1 MHCKR
6 NPPFNTHINPPLTL
20 ITHFC
25 TLIWEYRSIAL
36 PWWIEL
42 LKGKYKI
49 PLSIYPD
56 AFFLLLHGWEKWA
69 QLSCSTICDWLGLRK
84 CHRRTSYTRNL
95 VSFFSHFCRAVM
107 ALLLFFIAR
116 LNFFIESSELSR
128 CLFFFLQEYHEKSFV
143 EVRIET
149 RDYASLVCLEM
160 AYFFYHTWA
169 RNVTHIEYW
178 CFSCITSIQKN
189 IISISSGVCA
199 SEGCPTTQGCL
210 CFGNEAFWLNG

>member
-1 MHCKR
+1 
-6 NPPFNTHINPPLTL
+6 
-20 ITHFC
+20 
-25 TLIWEYRSIAL
+25 
-36 PWWIEL
+36 
-42 LKGKYKI
+42 
-49 PLSIYPD
+49 
-56 AFFLLLHGWEKWA
+56 
-69 QLSCSTICDWLGLRK
+69 
-84 CHRRTSYTRNL
+84 
-95 VSFFSHFCRAVM
+95 M

-116 LNFFIESSELSR
+116 LNFFIESSEWSR

-189 IISISSGVCA
+189 LISISYSLFALPRGAPPPKVA
-199 SEGCPTTQGCL
+199 SVSVMKLFGWTVRKRLWISFTQLELG
-210 CFGNEAFWLNG
+210 FWFVSRSNLNPYSSYHIFVGKCDLAAVLEWNSWFVE